1 MPDIPASDMRPF
13 IILILS
19 SIMLGGCGLPVA
31 VQIAS
36 LAIDGISLVSTGK
49 TTTDHAL
56 STAANSDCAL
66 HRSLKGEDICR
77 DGSPDLAEG
86 TGAQ

>member
-1 MPDIPASDMRPF
+1 MRPF
-13 IILILS
+13 VILILS

-36 LAIDGISLVSTGK
+36 LAIDGISLASTGK
-49 TTTDHAL
+49 TATDHAI
-56 STAANSDCAL
+56 STAANGDCAL